1 MQIYDFINNIYRN
14 RVYFLMSIN
23 IYPWF
28 RKLIKHQLHYIYKA
42 IKKGKMKKLILII
55 LTIGTLAATS
65 CIEKSACRKNYK
77 GNKRKGMDLAP
88 GFK

>member
-1 MQIYDFINNIYRN
+1 
-14 RVYFLMSIN
+14 L
-23 IYPWF
+23 
-28 RKLIKHQLHYIYKA
+28 KA
-42 IKKGKMKKLILII
+42 NLAKMKKTFII
-55 LTIGTLAATS
+55 LLAIGMLAATS

>member
-1 MQIYDFINNIYRN
+1 
-14 RVYFLMSIN
+14 
-23 IYPWF
+23 
-28 RKLIKHQLHYIYKA
+28 
-42 IKKGKMKKLILII
+42 MKKLILIL